1 MKKTTLLIAALLAIA
16 LFWAV
21 PAFPGTVPASVVP
34 DGARW
39 IAHLDMEKFV
49 ATSLYGYLDKGG
61 QFEIKSRDINRWLK
75 IDFPKDITGVTVFGF
90 EPGAKGQAVVAV
102 AGKFDKAGLLAR
114 IALDEDHSEKPY
126 GAYTVYSTGDEG
138 FGAFVNDGLI
148 VLSESQEALEK
159 VLDTAA
165 GKAKN
170 FAASPLSAS
179 LKAVPAGAFLSA
191 VLPDLSGLGKEI
203 NQSKV
208 LDKASGLFFLAQE
221 KQDTLLL
228 RLQLTADSPESAKNM
243 ADIAQGL
250 IAMGK
255 LGGTEGEMAKV
266 ASLLDGLQVKLDG
279 KVLQLDFERPSKDI
293 ADLISQGHGLHGL
306 LD

>member
-1 MKKTTLLIAALLAIA
+1 MKKTTLLAAALLAIA

-21 PAFPGTVPASVVP
+21 PAFSGTIPASVVP

-39 IAHLDMEKFV
+39 VAHLDMEKFV

-61 QFEIKSRDINRWLK
+61 QFEIKSRDVNRWLK
-75 IDFPKDITGVTVFGF
+75 IDFPKDVTGVTVFGF

-102 AGKFDKAGLLAR
+102 AGKFDKAQLLA
-114 IALDEDHSEKPY
+114 LLELNEGHTEKPY
-126 GAYTVYSTGDEG
+126 GAYTIYSSGDEG

-148 VLSESQEALEK
+148 VLSESAAAIEK

-165 GKAKN
+165 GKAKD

-179 LKAVPAGAFLSA
+179 LKAVPAGAFLSG
-191 VLPDLSGLGKEI
+191 VLPELSGLGKEI

-221 KQDTLLL
+221 KQDTLLV
-228 RLQLTADSPESAKNM
+228 RIQVTADTPESAKNM
-243 ADIAQGL
+243 ADVAQGL
-250 IAMGK
+250 IAMTR
-255 LGGTEGEMAKV
+255 LGGNEGDMAKI
-266 ASLLDGLQVKLDG
+266 ASLLDGLQVKLEG
-279 KVLQLDFERPSKDI
+279 KVLKLDFERPSKEI
-293 ADLISQGHGLHGL
+293 ADLVSKGHGLAGL